1 MKFSGF
7 MYTLLATASWNMK
20 ASQKTL
26 YLFIYFFFLQNFDLV
41 NTANADERNR
51 KMVFQMFEFIA
62 LLLLA

>member
-1 MKFSGF
+1 MKFSDF

-26 YLFIYFFFLQNFDLV
+26 YLFIFFFLQNFDLV

>member
-1 MKFSGF
+1 MKHESV
-7 MYTLLATASWNMK
+7 TK
-20 ASQKTL
+20 DP
-26 YLFIYFFFLQNFDLV
+26 LFIYYFFFLQNFDLV